1 MGRKRQD
8 PTKRK
13 NEFIKTATQ
22 LFLTKGYDNTSLNE
36 ILSAMGKT
44 SPLSPSV
51 FYYYFKSKDELLDAC
66 LNAYVECYA
75 EDVIALIDDTSL
87 DFSAK
92 IQGITTRVQ
101 NAMQDFHQ
109 MFMESEN
116 YYAASFHKL
125 ILDRFFI
132 KIKPHAA
139 AIISDGLKDGQIP
152 LTNLAKQAGPQLL
165 TELVCGGIIELFR
178 GKSTLEENPKL
189 IPVFITQIL
198 GLPPLEI
205 QNSEKT

>member
-1 MGRKRQD
+1 
-8 PTKRK
+8 
-13 NEFIKTATQ
+13 
-22 LFLTKGYDNTSLNE
+22 
-36 ILSAMGKT
+36 MGKT

-51 FYYYFKSKDELLDAC
+51 FYYYFKSKDELLDDC

-75 EDVIALIDDTSL
+75 EDVIALIDNVSL

-92 IQGITTRVQ
+92 IKGITARVQ

-125 ILDRFFI
+125 ILDRFFT
-132 KIKPHAA
+132 KIKPHAVEV
-139 AIISDGLKDGQIP
+139 ISAGLKTGQIP
-152 LTNLAKQAGPQLL
+152 LTDLAIQAGPQLL
-165 TELVCGGIIELFR
+165 TELICSGIIELFR

-198 GLPPLEI
+198 GLPPLETQDI
-205 QNSEKT
+205 ERT